1 VMISRICS
9 ARVAGSNGESGNL
22 LTDLS
27 ANPKGLLLVL
37 NAMKT
42 LVTGGAGFIGSHL
55 ADALIDRGD
64 EVTIIDDL
72 SSGSLE
78 NLSSALGS
86 GAELVEGD
94 IRDRDFVEKT
104 VNRVKPNT
112 IFHLAAQ
119 GEVRRSIDEP
129 AFDASVNVVGTVN
142 MIDTGMRAGLDRFV
156 FASTG
161 GAIYGEG
168 SRLQLPASEDST
180 LEPLCPYGLSK
191 MAGEKYLELYRRMY
205 MFNSVALRFGNVYGP
220 RQNPKGEAGA
230 VAIFGEL
237 LKQGEQ
243 PIVFGD
249 GEQTR
254 DFVYIDD
261 VVSAIL
267 IASKNDVEGAINV
280 GTGTETSL
288 LELLGA
294 LGRFAPNGNSF
305 EPTFKDKKPGE
316 VKRISIDPA
325 RAALELGWNATTDL
339 DTGLKR
345 TLDAL

>member
-1 VMISRICS
+1 M
-9 ARVAGSNGESGNL
+9 

-27 ANPKGLLLVL
+27 ANPKGLLLVF

-55 ADALIDRGD
+55 CDALLDRGD
-64 EVTIIDDL
+64 EVAILDNL

-78 NLSSALGS
+78 NLSSALAN
-86 GAELVEGD
+86 GADLIEGD
-94 IRDRDFVEKT
+94 IRDTAFVHET
-104 VNRVKPNT
+104 VKSVNPST

-129 AFDASVNVVGTVN
+129 SFDASVNVVGTVN
-142 MIDTGMRAGLDRFV
+142 LIDAGQAVGLDRFV

-168 SRLQLPASEDST
+168 SRLDLPATEDST

-191 MAGEKYLELYRRMY
+191 LVGEKYLELYRRMY
-205 MFNSVALRFGNVYGP
+205 MFNAVSLRFGNVYGP

-237 LKQGEQ
+237 LKAGRQ
-243 PIVFGD
+243 PTVFGD

-254 DFVYIDD
+254 DFVYIKDLID
-261 VVSAIL
+261 AIL
-267 IASKNDVEGAINV
+267 TASRTDVEGPLNI
-280 GTGTETSL
+280 GTGVEVSL
-288 LELLGA
+288 LEMIGELAKHGT
-294 LGRFAPNGNSF
+294 NGNSF
-305 EPTFKDKKPGE
+305 EPTFAEKKPGE
-316 VKRISIDPA
+316 VRRISIDPT
-325 RAALELGWNATTDL
+325 RASKELGWNATTSLGD
-339 DTGLKR
+339 GLKL

>member
-1 VMISRICS
+1 M
-9 ARVAGSNGESGNL
+9 
-22 LTDLS
+22 LTGLS
-27 ANPKGLLLVL
+27 ANPKGLLLLFDV
-37 NAMKT
+37 MKT

-55 ADALIDRGD
+55 CDALLGRGD
-64 EVTIIDDL
+64 EVTILDDL

-78 NLSSALGS
+78 NLSAALS
-86 GAELVEGD
+86 NGAELIEGD
-94 IRDRDFVEKT
+94 IRDKALVDET
-104 VNRVKPNT
+104 VIAVNPST

-142 MIDTGMRAGLDRFV
+142 LIDAGRAAGLDRFV

-168 SRLQLPASEDST
+168 SRIDLPAVEDSP

-205 MFNSVALRFGNVYGP
+205 MFNSVSLRFANVYGP

-237 LKQGEQ
+237 LKEGRQ
-243 PIVFGD
+243 PTVFGD

-254 DFVYIDD
+254 DFVYITDLVD
-261 VVSAIL
+261 AIL
-267 IASKNDVEGAINV
+267 TASRTDVEGPINI
-280 GTGTETSL
+280 GTGIEVSL
-288 LELLGA
+288 LEMIGELAKHGDN
-294 LGRFAPNGNSF
+294 GHSFDPIFA
-305 EPTFKDKKPGE
+305 EKKTGE
-316 VKRISIDPA
+316 VRRISIDPA
-325 RAALELGWNATTDL
+325 RAGKELGWNATTSLSD
-339 DTGLKR
+339 GLKL
-345 TLDAL
+345 TVDAI

>member
-1 VMISRICS
+1 M
-9 ARVAGSNGESGNL
+9 
-22 LTDLS
+22 LTYLS

-55 ADALIDRGD
+55 SDALLDRGD
-64 EVTIIDDL
+64 EVTILDDL

-78 NLSSALGS
+78 NITAALDS
-86 GAELVEGD
+86 GAKFVEGD
-94 IRDRDFVEKT
+94 IRDTGFVDQT
-104 VNRVKPNT
+104 VARVRPNT

-142 MIDTGMRAGLDRFV
+142 VIDAGRRNGLDRFV
-156 FASTG
+156 FASSG

-168 SRLQLPASEDST
+168 SHLQLPASEDSH

-191 MAGEKYLELYRRMY
+191 LAGEKYLELYRRMY
-205 MFNSVALRFGNVYGP
+205 MFNSISLRFGNVYGP

-237 LKQGEQ
+237 LKQGKQ
-243 PIVFGD
+243 PNVFGD
-249 GEQTR
+249 GSQTR
-254 DFVYIDD
+254 DFVYVADVID
-261 VVSAIL
+261 AIL
-267 IASKNDVEGAINV
+267 TASRNDVEGAVNI

-288 LELLGA
+288 LDLLGA
-294 LGRFAPNGNSF
+294 LALHAPNGNSF
-305 EPTFKDKKPGE
+305 DPRFAERRPGE
-316 VKRISIDPA
+316 VRRISIDPA
-325 RAALELGWNATTDL
+325 RAALELGWNATTSL
-339 DTGLKR
+339 DTGLKL
-345 TLDAL
+345 TLDSL